1 MLECTLSREPINGFL
16 SYSRGYIIGV
26 GGIKGLVF
34 GDLDL
39 ISKVTGGI
47 RIPNLDQKRF
57 LCTLFCEPIDG
68 FLLNSHGYIIGM
80 CYFKEKN
87 YLI

>member
-16 SYSRGYIIGV
+16 SYSRGYIIGRV
-26 GGIKGLVF
+26 IKGLDF

-47 RIPNLDQKRF
+47 RISNLDQKRF
-57 LCTLFCEPIDG
+57 LCTLFCGTIDG